1 MLEVPL
7 TVADGETDSELYDVR
22 QVLGSLVEL
31 EDYAICGLRLPAAL
45 EATAANLL
53 MGWDSETPLPYYDD
67 AGTEVPIVV
76 GTGRVVRLKASDFPI
91 LPPYLG
97 ISLGTAASGADREI
111 AILLRKV

>member
-7 TVADGETDSELYDVR
+7 TVADGDTDSALYDVR
-22 QVLGSLVEL
+22 EVLGTLVEL
-31 EDYAICGLRLPAAL
+31 EDYAICGLRLPTGL

-53 MGWDSETPLPYYDD
+53 MGWDDETALPYYDD
-67 AGTEVPIVV
+67 AGVEVPIVV
-76 GTGRVVRLKASDFPI
+76 GASRVVRLKASDFPI
-91 LPPYLG
+91 LPPFLG